1 MSKMNFYGIS
11 DKANKLLESYF
22 KDRYQRVV
30 MKDKFSNKL
39 TSKWEQIKHGVPQ
52 GSVLGPLL
60 FRIQINDLPRT
71 INNFANSVLIAD
83 GTSIIISNT
92 DVQELKHNID
102 AVLQETNDCL
112 FNNLLTLNYNK
123 THFLQFFVK
132 KQNEIKIQIITS
144 NTILT
149 NTNSTKFLG
158 LTIDS
163 MLSWREHIAA

>member
-1 MSKMNFYGIS
+1 MG
-11 DKANKLLESYF
+11 L
-22 KDRYQRVV
+22 
-30 MKDKFSNKL
+30 
-39 TSKWEQIKHGVPQ
+39 PQ

-60 FRIQINDLPRT
+60 FLIDINDLPRT

-92 DVQELKHNID
+92 DVQEFKHNID
-102 AVLQETNDCL
+102 AVLQETNDWF